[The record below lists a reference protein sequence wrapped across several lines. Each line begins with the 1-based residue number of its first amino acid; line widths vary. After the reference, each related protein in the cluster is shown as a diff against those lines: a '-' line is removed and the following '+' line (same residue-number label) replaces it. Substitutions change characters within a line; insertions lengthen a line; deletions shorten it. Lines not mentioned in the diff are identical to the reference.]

1 MPTSKES
8 LERWGGYD
16 LNLLRDLTYK
26 YHVEYDSNNAIIDII
41 RSVKR
46 VYEVMDVEKMFYKK
60 ELSGIIRNAFHRVPM
75 LLDQLQKTV
84 DNELIH
90 SAQSRNVKN
99 SLTKVQTE
107 YNKKVNACLKE
118 IPRLPDEICLEI
130 GGYIF

>member
-16 LNLLRDLTYK
+16 LNLLRDLMYK
-26 YHVEYDSNNAIIDII
+26 YQEEYGSDNAIIDLI

-75 LLDQLQKTV
+75 LLDQLQKAV

-107 YNKKVNACLKE
+107 YNKKVSACLKE